1 MRVAGKR
8 FLTTFKA
15 TCHGVGG
22 GSLSFRP
29 SYYFLYIH
37 RFRFGRCHLFQS
49 ALLQLITSL
58 KPSVRQGGARLKD
71 LFNIAILTAKIPGT
85 GTGTGT
91 GTGRAPSA
99 GAGVGAAS
107 PVPVSGPHR
116 RCRCRGGT
124 GAGTG
129 EGRGPGPGR
138 DGGGTG
144 V

>member
-71 LFNIAILTAKIPGT
+71 LFNIAILTAKILGT

-107 PVPVSGPHR
+107 PVSVPGR
-116 RCRCRGGT
+116 DGGRDRGGT

>member
-1 MRVAGKR
+1 MAGKR

-91 GTGRAPSA
+91 GRAPSA

-107 PVPVSGPHR
+107 PVSVPGR
-116 RCRCRGGT
+116 DGGRDRGGT

-129 EGRGPGPGR
+129 
-138 DGGGTG
+138 